1 MLLSGTP
8 KTKFYHYGLKA
19 GLPFSLL
26 EGVADTLDALDRPT
40 DYYRRREMAKTVTR
54 DSVWKGYL
62 TREMGLTPFSR
73 GDIPGLEDIHLLA
86 QKVYRERKD
95 EIIRSSRGFSEYN
108 PFYFILHNEDI
119 HAYPEFVEAAIS
131 PALIE
136 IISDYLGT
144 VPRLQHI
151 NMWMARPSDSTYGSQ
166 LFHLDKPD
174 VHFVRVFINVFPC
187 TPENGPTTV
196 LPASLSEPARK
207 GSEYERVYYS
217 EDGRLSD
224 KELLKH
230 CSEDDLLTLPPEEGA
245 GGICDTSTCL
255 HFGSRCRSGERVT
268 LVFNYALAHKI
279 NGSPTRELP
288 RPANM
293 TPAQEMMLDAF

>member
-19 GLPFSLL
+19 GLPFSVL

-40 DYYRRREMAKTVTR
+40 DYHRRREMAKSVTR
-54 DSVWKGYL
+54 GSPWKGYL
-62 TREMGLTPFSR
+62 TREMGLTPFSQ
-73 GDIPGLEDIHLLA
+73 GDIPGLEDIHLLG

-95 EIIRSSRGFSEYN
+95 EIIRSSRGLSEYN

-119 HAYPEFVEAAIS
+119 IDYPEFVEAAVT
-131 PALIE
+131 PALFE
-136 IISDYLGT
+136 ILSDYLGT

-151 NMWMARPSDSTYGSQ
+151 NMWMARPSEGVYGSQ

-174 VHFVRVFINVFPC
+174 VHFVRGFVNVFPC
-187 TPENGPTTV
+187 VAENGPTTV

-224 KELLKH
+224 EELLKY
-230 CSEDDLLTLPPEEGA
+230 CNEEDLLTLPQEEGA

-268 LVFNYALAHKI
+268 LVFTYALAHKI
-279 NGSPTRELP
+279 DGSPTRLLP
-288 RPANM
+288 HPPNL
-293 TPAQEMMLDAF
+293 TPAQEMMLDAS